1 MRLPAPE
8 RRRQIIDTAAE
19 LFSRRGFSGT
29 TTREVA
35 KAAGVSEAT
44 LFKHFATKE
53 ELYAAIIEAKAQ
65 TRKILDAVGE
75 AAQRRDDAEV
85 LRLLG
90 RQMLTRTKADPTLMR
105 LLFFSALEGHTLSDM
120 FLRSRVEGIDNF
132 LSRYIAE
139 RTAAGVFRAVDP
151 LQAAWN
157 FIGMVS
163 FHLLL
168 SEVFGQKPPPHL
180 TIDVVVDHMVS
191 LFLDGVR
198 GDPRDSGT

>member
-65 TRKILDAVGE
+65 TRQILSSVVQ
-75 AAQRRDDAEV
+75 AAERQDDAEV
-85 LRLLG
+85 LRILAREMIG
-90 RQMLTRTKADPTLMR
+90 RTKADSTLMR
-105 LLFFSALEGHTLSDM
+105 LLFFSALEGHALSDM
-120 FLRSRVEGIDNF
+120 FFRSRVDGVDVF
-132 LSRYIAE
+132 LSRYIGE
-139 RTAAGVFRAVDP
+139 RSAAGAFRAIDP
-151 LQAAWN
+151 MQAAWN
-157 FIGMVS
+157 FIGMVA
-163 FHLLL
+163 FHILLGEL
-168 SEVFGQKPPPHL
+168 FGQKPPPHL
-180 TIDVVVDHMVS
+180 TSEVAVEHMVS
-191 LFLDGVR
+191 LFLQGVR
-198 GDPRDSGT
+198 A